1 MLRCYNARGLGAR
14 QFQWWWSEIYIFFLD
29 CDFLTTEDSWFV
41 QGVSG
46 RIQRADVARY
56 MLRIAEENL
65 HQKKIV
71 AISPK

>member
-1 MLRCYNARGLGAR
+1 M
-14 QFQWWWSEIYIFFLD
+14 FFFLD

-56 MLRIAEENL
+56 MLRVAEENL